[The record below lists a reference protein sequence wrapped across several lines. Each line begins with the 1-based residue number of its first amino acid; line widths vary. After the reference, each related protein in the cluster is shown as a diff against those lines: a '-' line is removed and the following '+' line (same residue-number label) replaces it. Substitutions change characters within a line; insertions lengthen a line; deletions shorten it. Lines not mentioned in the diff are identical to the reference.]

1 MVKLFTVNTNGK
13 FSDFDDDCK
22 LAAVEQ
28 VESVHARGDILLD
41 KHFSY
46 RNEGKMIF
54 DGQEWQD
61 LCDDVDKYGSLP
73 HWVCYPDFPL
83 GSHAAFIAHNNICW
97 VKIDEKIIEEIS
109 ALKVVEVDASH
120 VKETVDIEGNFF
132 YIKGVLCGKSVH
144 WDLDECEEDW
154 QARACLQNL
163 QNLVKNFS
171 EAHLALHFD
180 SEAGVVTGFAAVRAD
195 DFHTI
200 AIEQL
205 QDGEDF

>member
-1 MVKLFTVNTNGK
+1 MSKLFTVNTNGK
-13 FSDFDDDCK
+13 FSDFDDDC
-22 LAAVEQ
+22 
-28 VESVHARGDILLD
+28 
-41 KHFSY
+41 
-46 RNEGKMIF
+46 
-54 DGQEWQD
+54 
-61 LCDDVDKYGSLP
+61 
-73 HWVCYPDFPL
+73 
-83 GSHAAFIAHNNICW
+83 NICW

-180 SEAGVVTGFAAVRAD
+180 AEAGVVTGFAACRVSV
-195 DFHTI
+195 FHTI